1 MKFSIP
7 SNVLLDIVQS
17 VYPAVEKRGT
27 LPILNNILVKIN
39 EDKLTMTATD
49 LSVEITKTVDCG
61 EGIVVATTGETTIPA
76 KKLYDISKL
85 IDGTVKVSNS
95 KEKMTISCGKSK
107 FTLLSTAAEDFP
119 TWSFDNTA
127 KNKITVNAKD
137 ITEALRKVRHAI
149 AVNDVR
155 YYINGVCFDLSGDN
169 LNLVATDGHR
179 LAIEQIPAQSDSPIN
194 VIVPANAVNY
204 IINLLQ
210 KTDDDVIISCFNN
223 GMLINKEDTALSF
236 KFVDGKFPDYNRVI
250 PKSDSRRTVC
260 TINKDETVKAV
271 ARASLTLD
279 SVTSGILLNFNGGEC
294 EITGSSNSESSEEII
309 DADVK
314 GEPVKIGLN
323 AKYTLSAI
331 ESMDGDSIIISF
343 DGIYCAALLTTNNNP
358 SSKRVVMPMR
368 I

>member
-95 KEKMTISCGKSK
+95 KEKITISCGKSK

-119 TWSFDNTA
+119 NWPFDNTA

-137 ITEALRKVRHAI
+137 LTEALRKVRHAM

-155 YYINGVCFDLSGDN
+155 YYLNGVCFDLSGDN

-194 VIVPANAVNY
+194 VIVPANSVNY
-204 IINLLQ
+204 IISLLQ
-210 KTDDDVIISCFNN
+210 KTDEDVTMSCFNN

-260 TINKDETVKAV
+260 TINKDEAGKAV
-271 ARASLTLD
+271 ARASLTLEKAI
-279 SVTSGILLNFNGGEC
+279 SGILMNFDGGEC
-294 EITGSSNSESSEEII
+294 KITGSSHSESSEEII

-314 GEPVKIGLN
+314 GEPVKIVLN

-331 ESMDGDSIIISF
+331 ESIDGDSIIISF
-343 DGIYCAALLTTNNNP
+343 DGADCAALLTTNNNP

>member
-1 MKFSIP
+1 M
-7 SNVLLDIVQS
+7 
-17 VYPAVEKRGT
+17 
-27 LPILNNILVKIN
+27 
-39 EDKLTMTATD
+39 
-49 LSVEITKTVDCG
+49 
-61 EGIVVATTGETTIPA
+61 
-76 KKLYDISKL
+76 
-85 IDGTVKVSNS
+85 
-95 KEKMTISCGKSK
+95 
-107 FTLLSTAAEDFP
+107 
-119 TWSFDNTA
+119 
-127 KNKITVNAKD
+127 
-137 ITEALRKVRHAI
+137 
-149 AVNDVR
+149 
-155 YYINGVCFDLSGDN
+155 CFDLSGDN

-223 GMLINKEDTALSF
+223 GLFINKEDTALSF

-271 ARASLTLD
+271 ARASLTID

-343 DGIYCAALLTTNNNP
+343 DWANCAALLTTNNNP
-358 SSKRVVMPMR
+358 SSKRVVMTMR

>member
-27 LPILNNILVKIN
+27 LPILNNILVRVDK
-39 EDKLTMTATD
+39 DKLTMVATD
-49 LSVEITKTVDCG
+49 LSVEITKNIPCG
-61 EGIVVATTGETTIPA
+61 NDIIVTTSGETTIPA

-95 KEKMTISCGKSK
+95 TDRMTISCGKSK

-119 TWSFDNTA
+119 TWSFD
-127 KNKITVNAKD
+127 KNEKKDITVNASLL
-137 ITEALRKVRHAI
+137 TSALRKVRHAM

-155 YYINGVCFDLSGDN
+155 YYLNGVCFDLSADN
-169 LNLVATDGHR
+169 LKLIATDGHR
-179 LAIEQIPAQSDSPIN
+179 LAIEQIPAQADEPIN
-194 VIVPANAVNY
+194 VIVPANSVNY
-204 IINLLQ
+204 IISLLQ
-210 KTDDDVIISCFNN
+210 KTDEDVTISCFNN

-260 TINKDETVKAV
+260 TINKDEAGKAV
-271 ARASLTLD
+271 ARASLTLE
-279 SVTSGILLNFNGGEC
+279 TAISGILMNFDGGEC
-294 EITGSSNSESSEEII
+294 KITGSSHSESSEEII

-331 ESMDGDSIIISF
+331 ESIDGDSIIISF
-343 DGIYCAALLTTNNNP
+343 DGADCAALLTTNNNP